1 LGTRLSEETTLRPK
15 PMVEIGGEPI
25 LSHVMR
31 IYAASNFT
39 DFIVCCG
46 YKGDYIK
53 QYYANY
59 FIQKSDIEV
68 DLATGEIK
76 YLSASPENWKIT
88 MVDTGRDTLTGGRV
102 KRVARHLGNETFAL
116 TYGDGVSD
124 VNIAEVVAF
133 HRKHGKLATVV
144 AVPSPGRF
152 GILEI
157 DGSAVTEF
165 HEKPNNEMGYIN
177 GGFFVL
183 ERSVIDYIDG
193 DQTTWEREP
202 LERLAADG
210 QLQAY
215 RHDGFWKPMD
225 TLRDKMELDAM
236 IAAGKAPWLAS
247 GRL

>member
-1 LGTRLSEETTLRPK
+1 
-15 PMVEIGGEPI
+15 MVEIGGEPI

-46 YKGDYIK
+46 YKGDVVK

-59 FIQKSDIEV
+59 FIHKSDIEV
-68 DLATGEIK
+68 DLSTGEIK
-76 YLSASPENWKIT
+76 YLSPAPENWKIT

-102 KRVARHLGNETFAL
+102 KRVASYLQNETFAL
-116 TYGDGVSD
+116 TYGDGVSNVSIAD
-124 VNIAEVVAF
+124 VLAF
-133 HRKHGKLATVV
+133 HKKHGKLATVV

-157 DGSAVTEF
+157 DGASVTEF
-165 HEKPNNEMGYIN
+165 REKPTNEMGYIN
-177 GGFFVL
+177 GGFFIL
-183 ERSVIDYIDG
+183 ERAVIDYIEG

-202 LERLAADG
+202 LERLASDG

-236 IAAGKAPWLAS
+236 VAAGKAPWLPT
-247 GRL
+247 GRLG

>member
-1 LGTRLSEETTLRPK
+1 
-15 PMVEIGGEPI
+15 MVEIGGEPI

-46 YKGDYIK
+46 YKGEVIK

-59 FIQKSDIEV
+59 FLLNSDIQV
-68 DLATGEIK
+68 DLATGNIR
-76 YLSASPENWKIT
+76 YLSASPDKWNIT
-88 MVDTGRDTLTGGRV
+88 LVDTGSNTLTGGRV
-102 KRVARHLGNETFAL
+102 KRVAGHLDKETFAL

-124 VNIAEVVAF
+124 VNIADVVAF
-133 HRKHGKLATVV
+133 HKKHGKLATVV

-152 GILEI
+152 GILEV
-157 DGSAVTEF
+157 DGASVTAF
-165 HEKPNNEMGYIN
+165 REKPTNEMGYIN
-177 GGFFVL
+177 GGFFLL
-183 ERSVIDYIDG
+183 EPSVIDYIDG

-210 QLQAY
+210 QLQAF

-236 IAAGKAPWLAS
+236 IASGSAPWLRPHKQ
-247 GRL
+247 G